1 MYSPRQVLARSVRVS
16 VPDPLMAAPT
26 EVDLAR
32 AERAMG
38 RHLPE
43 SFLDFQRVMGGRGL
57 SGVTVLRLASHA
69 DDAANLI
76 EVNLRWRSPRHGC
89 GLPADVVAFAADGAG
104 DLFCFD
110 LRTNAAEPPVVLWD
124 PTLDPESN
132 LTDLRPQF
140 SSFIEWL
147 EAELDLTAAA

>member
-16 VPDPLMAAPT
+16 IPDPLMNAPT

-32 AERAMG
+32 AERALG
-38 RHLPE
+38 RHLPG
-43 SFLDFQRVMGGRGL
+43 SFLDFERVMGGRGL
-57 SGVTVLRLASHA
+57 SGVTVLRLASHV
-69 DDAANLI
+69 DDAANLV

-89 GLPADVVAFAADGAG
+89 GLPADVVGFAADGAG

-110 LRTNAAEPPVVLWD
+110 LRADSAEPPVVLWD
-124 PTLDPESN
+124 PTLDPETN

-140 SSFIEWL
+140 GSFIEWL